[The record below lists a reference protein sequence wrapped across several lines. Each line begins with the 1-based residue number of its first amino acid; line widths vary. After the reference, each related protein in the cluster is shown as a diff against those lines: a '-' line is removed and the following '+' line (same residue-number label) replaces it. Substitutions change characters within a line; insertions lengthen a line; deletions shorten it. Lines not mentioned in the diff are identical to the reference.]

1 MGNVRVEINGMALGT
16 RPYVR
21 LVNPQCAVNSRSV
34 QPSDIDTKETGIT
47 YY

>member
-21 LVNPQCAVNSRSV
+21 LVNPQC
-34 QPSDIDTKETGIT
+34 GIIRDAT
-47 YY
+47 HAEVSI